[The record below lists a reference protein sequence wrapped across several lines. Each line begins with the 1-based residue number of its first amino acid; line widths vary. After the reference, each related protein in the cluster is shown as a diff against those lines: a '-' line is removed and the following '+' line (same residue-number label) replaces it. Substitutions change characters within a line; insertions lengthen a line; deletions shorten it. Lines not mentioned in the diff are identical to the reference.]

1 ITTTETETIKTET
14 ETIKTETKTT
24 DRVAKNSSNM
34 HLKLKVIGFFL
45 VAFVL
50 VSCDSNKVFDQY
62 IEVENAN
69 WKKENV
75 AKFSVNIDDTTNA
88 HNLYINIRNRGDY
101 AYSNLYL
108 FVKIEGPDGNFSV
121 DTVNCTLAD
130 KSGKWLGK
138 GIGDLFDYNVPY
150 IGGFK
155 FAKAGT
161 YNFSL
166 EQAMRVENGL
176 EGISDVGLRIEKLD
190 K

>member
-1 ITTTETETIKTET
+1 VANNFININSF
-14 ETIKTETKTT
+14 TK
-24 DRVAKNSSNM
+24 VATLVAVS
-34 HLKLKVIGFFL
+34 FFL
-45 VAFVL
+45 I
-50 VSCDSNKVFDQY
+50 SCDSNKVFDQY

-75 AKFSVNIDDTTNA
+75 AKFSVNIEDTTSA
-88 HNLYINIRNRGDY
+88 HNLYINIRNKGDY
-101 AYSNLYL
+101 AFSNLYL
-108 FVKIEGPDGNFSV
+108 FVKIEGPDGNFSI

-155 FAKAGT
+155 FAKSGT

-190 K
+190 N